1 MPSLRGASSRH
12 PDRERRRA
20 RRARLRLIRVEAVSA
35 SLLFSLSAAAQTVGG
50 LETQAPSA
58 VQAASATSDQ
68 RPRVILLVRTENDEG
83 VMNRVR
89 AELRTS
95 AWQILELRVDDR
107 LARLPLGKLAEE
119 QAVRAAVRFDASDGH
134 IELWVFRP
142 AGNVEEAVT
151 GSGER
156 DDAVT
161 ALRITEELRARGLTL
176 GPESAAPEKAATLEQ
191 PARPTTI
198 EKRERARSQA
208 RPNVAPRTI
217 TSAQADHASADTE
230 ARRGARGLWLQLGP
244 ALSGGPG
251 ALGPSFAGWS
261 GVRLEV
267 TPRWSGSLLGLVP
280 ILPQKLDGPEG
291 SADVSTYLLGASIDL
306 AWLRL
311 PRWQAGF
318 GVGAAWAQSEMS
330 GAARS
335 GYVSEHASVSALMS
349 LARLTAQLQLAERWR
364 LGLGAL
370 GGIALPE
377 VSVKFGD
384 RLAGRWGRPALLATL
399 DLQWL
404 AIRISPSP

>member
-1 MPSLRGASSRH
+1 
-12 PDRERRRA
+12 
-20 RRARLRLIRVEAVSA
+20 
-35 SLLFSLSAAAQTVGG
+35 
-50 LETQAPSA
+50 
-58 VQAASATSDQ
+58 
-68 RPRVILLVRTENDEG
+68 
-83 VMNRVR
+83 
-89 AELRTS
+89 
-95 AWQILELRVDDR
+95 
-107 LARLPLGKLAEE
+107 
-119 QAVRAAVRFDASDGH
+119 
-134 IELWVFRP
+134 
-142 AGNVEEAVT
+142 
-151 GSGER
+151 
-156 DDAVT
+156 
-161 ALRITEELRARGLTL
+161 
-176 GPESAAPEKAATLEQ
+176 
-191 PARPTTI
+191 
-198 EKRERARSQA
+198 
-208 RPNVAPRTI
+208 
-217 TSAQADHASADTE
+217 
-230 ARRGARGLWLQLGP
+230 
-244 ALSGGPG
+244 
-251 ALGPSFAGWS
+251 
-261 GVRLEV
+261 
-267 TPRWSGSLLGLVP
+267 LGLVP